1 MKSNRER
8 KMPTRDNGTSLAER
22 LIPQALTDAAATF
35 VDSVKLSSVSER
47 VRRGR
52 RVVLKRRNAYS
63 EQLADLANLYFRMSS
78 IPIRFWSKVEDWRRW
93 ESECFQMLNGVR
105 FRVLAGGAKTVCVDR
120 LPGKTL
126 WEHLNR
132 GTLTRQMLEAAGREL
147 RRAHQL
153 WSDEFGGGWSHG
165 DATMSNVIYDEKTRR
180 ARMIDFELIHDKS
193 VPAKSRHADDLLVF
207 LLDVV
212 AIAPSRRWLPFSL
225 SFLNAYGDP
234 VVIAELTDHLALPNG
249 MAWIW
254 WGVRTS
260 FAKPAKVKGRLAKLR
275 GVIANVGRYRTI
287 AAKRA
292 RQRRR
297 ASISCQ
303 EITPGTPRASSRT
316 LAISDRAK
324 AASPGM
330 PRRLPTKR

>member
-1 MKSNRER
+1 
-8 KMPTRDNGTSLAER
+8 MPTQDNGASLAER
-22 LIPQALTDAAATF
+22 FIPQALTDAAATF
-35 VDSVKLSSVSER
+35 VDSVKLSSVSEG
-47 VRRGR
+47 VRCGR

-63 EQLADLANLYFRMSS
+63 EQLADLANLYFRISS

-93 ESECFQMLNGVR
+93 ESECFRMLNGDR
-105 FRVLAGGAKTVCVDR
+105 FRVFASGVKTVCVDK

-153 WSDEFGGGWSHG
+153 WNDEFGGGWSHG
-165 DATMSNVIYDEKTRR
+165 DATMSNVLYDKKTDR
-180 ARMIDFELIHDKS
+180 ARMIDFEIIHDKS

-212 AIAPSRRWLPFSL
+212 AIAPSRRWLPFTL
-225 SFLNAYGDP
+225 SFLNAYEDP
-234 VVIAELTDHLALPNG
+234 VVIAELTDHLALPGG

-260 FAKPAKVKGRLAKLR
+260 FANPAKVKRRLAKLR
-275 GVIANVGRYRTI
+275 DVTANLGHYRAF

-297 ASISCQ
+297 ASISCH
-303 EITPGTPRASSRT
+303 EI
-316 LAISDRAK
+316 
-324 AASPGM
+324 SPGM
-330 PRRLPTKR
+330 PKPISRARATRARAKAPSPEMPSKWPTTR

>member
-8 KMPTRDNGTSLAER
+8 KMPTRDNGTSLGER

-47 VRRGR
+47 VRRGK
-52 RVVLKRRNAYS
+52 RVVFKRRNAYS

-78 IPIRFWSKVEDWRRW
+78 IPIRFWSKIEDWRRW
-93 ESECFQMLNGVR
+93 ESECFQMLNGDR
-105 FRVLAGGAKTVCVDR
+105 FRVLAAGAKTVCVDK

-132 GTLTRQMLEAAGREL
+132 GTLTPQMLQAAGREL

-165 DATMSNVIYDEKTRR
+165 DATMSNVLYDEKTGR
-180 ARMIDFELIHDKS
+180 ARMIDFEIIHDKS

-212 AIAPSRRWLPFSL
+212 AIAPSRQWLAFAL
-225 SFLNAYGDP
+225 CFLDAYGDTE
-234 VVIAELTDHLALPNG
+234 VIAELENQLAVPGGL
-249 MAWIW
+249 AWIW

-260 FAKPAKVKGRLAKLR
+260 FAKPAKVKRRLAKLQDIIVNL
-275 GVIANVGRYRTI
+275 GHYRAVATR
-287 AAKRA
+287 RA
-292 RQRRR
+292 RKTRR
-297 ASISCQ
+297 ASMTCHA
-303 EITPGTPRASSRT
+303 TRPG
-316 LAISDRAK
+316 
-324 AASPGM
+324 
-330 PRRLPTKR
+330 

>member
-1 MKSNRER
+1 
-8 KMPTRDNGTSLAER
+8 
-22 LIPQALTDAAATF
+22 
-35 VDSVKLSSVSER
+35 
-47 VRRGR
+47 
-52 RVVLKRRNAYS
+52 
-63 EQLADLANLYFRMSS
+63 
-78 IPIRFWSKVEDWRRW
+78 
-93 ESECFQMLNGVR
+93 MLNGDR
-105 FRVLAGGAKTVCVDR
+105 FRVFASGMKTVCVDK

-132 GTLTRQMLEAAGREL
+132 GTLTRQMLEAAAREL

-153 WSDEFGGGWSHG
+153 WSDEFGAGWSHG
-165 DATMSNVIYDEKTRR
+165 DATMSNVIYDEKTGR

-260 FAKPAKVKGRLAKLR
+260 FANPGKVKQRLEKLR
-275 GVIANVGRYRTI
+275 DVTANLGYYRAF
-287 AAKRA
+287 AAKRV

-297 ASISCQ
+297 PSTSCQ
-303 EITPGTPRASSRT
+303 VISAGIPRPISRARAT
-316 LAISDRAK
+316 KARAK
-324 AASPGM
+324 APSPEM
-330 PRRLPTKR
+330 PSKCPTTR

>member
-1 MKSNRER
+1 
-8 KMPTRDNGTSLAER
+8 MPIEENGASLTER
-22 LIPQALTDAAATF
+22 LMPRAVTNAAATF
-35 VDSVKLSSVSER
+35 VDSVKLSSVSET
-47 VRRGR
+47 VRRGK
-52 RVVLKRRNAYS
+52 RVVLKRRNPYS
-63 EQLADLANLYFRMSS
+63 EQLADLGNLYFRISG

-93 ESECFQMLNGVR
+93 ESECFQMLNGDR
-105 FRVLAGGAKTVCVDR
+105 FRVLAAGAKTVCVDK

-126 WEHLNR
+126 WDHLNR
-132 GTLTRQMLEAAGREL
+132 GTLTRQMLEAVGREL

-153 WSDEFGGGWSHG
+153 WSDEFGAGWSHG
-165 DATMSNVIYDEKTRR
+165 DATMSNVIYDEKTGR

-212 AIAPSRRWLPFSL
+212 AIAPSRRWLPFAL

-260 FAKPAKVKGRLAKLR
+260 FANPGKVKQRLEKIRDVTATL
-275 GVIANVGRYRTI
+275 GHYRAF

-292 RQRRR
+292 RTRQRRR
-297 ASISCQ
+297 ASINCQ
-303 EITPGTPRASSRT
+303 VMSPGTPSPISLARATRE
-316 LAISDRAK
+316 RAK
-324 AASPGM
+324 APSPGI
-330 PRRLPTKR
+330 PSKFPTTR

>member
-35 VDSVKLSSVSER
+35 VDSLKLSSVSER

-93 ESECFQMLNGVR
+93 EAECFQMLNGDR
-105 FRVLAGGAKTVCVDR
+105 FRVLAAGAKTVCVDK
-120 LPGKTL
+120 LLGKTL

-153 WSDEFGGGWSHG
+153 WNDEFGSGWSNG

-180 ARMIDFELIHDKS
+180 ARLIDFELVHEKS
-193 VPAKSRHADDLLVF
+193 LPAESRHADDLLVF
-207 LLDVV
+207 LLDILSVMR
-212 AIAPSRRWLPFSL
+212 SRQWLPFVL
-225 SFLNAYGDP
+225 YFLNAYGDAR
-234 VVIAELTDHLALPNG
+234 V
-249 MAWIW
+249 
-254 WGVRTS
+254 
-260 FAKPAKVKGRLAKLR
+260 FA
-275 GVIANVGRYRTI
+275 
-287 AAKRA
+287 
-292 RQRRR
+292 
-297 ASISCQ
+297 
-303 EITPGTPRASSRT
+303 
-316 LAISDRAK
+316 
-324 AASPGM
+324 
-330 PRRLPTKR
+330 

>member
-1 MKSNRER
+1 MKSNREK
-8 KMPTRDNGTSLAER
+8 KMLTRDDGASLAER
-22 LIPQALTDAAATF
+22 FIPQALTDAAATF

-47 VRRGR
+47 VRCGR

-93 ESECFQMLNGVR
+93 ESECFQMLNGDR
-105 FRVLAGGAKTVCVDR
+105 FRVLAAGAKTVCVDK

-126 WEHLNR
+126 WDHLNR
-132 GTLTRQMLEAAGREL
+132 GTLTRQMLEAVGREL
-147 RRAHQL
+147 RRAHQF

-165 DATMSNVIYDEKTRR
+165 DATMSNVIYDEKTGR
-180 ARMIDFELIHDKS
+180 ARMIDFEIIHDKS

-212 AIAPSRRWLPFSL
+212 AIAPGRRWLPFAL
-225 SFLNAYGDP
+225 SFLNAYADP
-234 VVIAELTDHLALPNG
+234 VVIAELTDHLALPSG

-260 FAKPAKVKGRLAKLR
+260 FANPAKVKNRLAKLR
-275 GVIANVGRYRTI
+275 DLAAHLGYYRTV

-303 EITPGTPRASSRT
+303 EMR
-316 LAISDRAK
+316 
-324 AASPGM
+324 PGM
-330 PRRLPTKR
+330 PRPISRARATKARAKAPSPEMPSKC